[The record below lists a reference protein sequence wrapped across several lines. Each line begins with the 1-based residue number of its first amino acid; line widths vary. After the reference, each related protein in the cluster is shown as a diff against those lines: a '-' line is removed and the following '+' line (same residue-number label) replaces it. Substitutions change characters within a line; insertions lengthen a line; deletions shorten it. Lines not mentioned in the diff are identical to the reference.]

1 MGWTSH
7 EATSPVALTRGRAVG
22 EESQEKKEQIHT
34 SHGNQAPLEAE
45 TGSGVEQGAWAGV
58 CGEA

>member
-7 EATSPVALTRGRAVG
+7 EATSPVALTQGRAVR

-45 TGSGVEQGAWAGV
+45 TGSGVEQGA
-58 CGEA
+58 